1 MSKKKILFI
10 ANCTTKNYGAA
21 TLFISTVEA
30 LHEMDPEIIYFKES
44 LSKDLDI
51 KRLTGIYTKG
61 NLKFGRK
68 RRRSEESVVNE
79 LTKENF

>member
-1 MSKKKILFI
+1 
-10 ANCTTKNYGAA
+10 
-21 TLFISTVEA
+21 
-30 LHEMDPEIIYFKES
+30 MDPEIIYFKES